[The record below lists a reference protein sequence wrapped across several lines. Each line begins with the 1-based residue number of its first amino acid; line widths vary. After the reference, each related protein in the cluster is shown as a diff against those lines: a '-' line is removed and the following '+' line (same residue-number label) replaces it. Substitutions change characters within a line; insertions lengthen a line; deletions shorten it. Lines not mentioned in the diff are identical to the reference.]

1 MENNKKPDWITPQEW
16 AVNPNIYHWEQSR
29 KAMQFVKQ
37 SKPVSRVQVLAMME
51 KRYESIGLS
60 KKDYENSLNYPYKT
74 KTDNLI

>member
-1 MENNKKPDWITPQEW
+1 
-16 AVNPNIYHWEQSR
+16 
-29 KAMQFVKQ
+29 
-37 SKPVSRVQVLAMME
+37 ME